1 MNKLGETKFTKVLAK
16 ANTIRYNNIII
27 SIDLFQK
34 IILILLVIT
43 LLYVMYS
50 RYTIK
55 DKITMLG
62 KYGFLVVLT
71 R

>member
-1 MNKLGETKFTKVLAK
+1 MRN
-16 ANTIRYNNIII
+16 
-27 SIDLFQK
+27 LFQK

-43 LLYVMYS
+43 WLYVMYS
-50 RYTIK
+50 RYIIK